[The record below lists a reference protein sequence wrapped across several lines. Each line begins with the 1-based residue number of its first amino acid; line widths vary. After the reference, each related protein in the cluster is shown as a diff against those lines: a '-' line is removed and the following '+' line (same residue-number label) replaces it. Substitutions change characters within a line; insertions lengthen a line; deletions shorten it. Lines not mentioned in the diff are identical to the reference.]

1 VVISG
6 VIAFIT
12 LFSPTVESLYDII
25 GHSGCLIFWNV
36 TIMYLVMTL
45 IGSFGMAL
53 YRLIIVKSWLTCFS
67 KQAIM
72 KIILS
77 FELLIYVLSQY
88 LMINSYLVSK
98 SARTMLICTGRSK
111 LMDEIIVNY
120 SFNNV
125 MEKSD
130 VSKLGC
136 LIIIIT
142 LTMLEMIMY
151 IIIFVDLYKHNKRMH
166 INQTLP
172 IDAIKGRNKANAFTL
187 SGQVLIFT
195 LEIVLTFII
204 VSVEKA
210 VMTEHENNSMGIALI
225 FVRSGILPIIQLLT
239 SPELK
244 RHIMN

>member
-12 LFSPTVESLYDII
+12 LFSPTVESLDDII

-53 YRLIIVKSWLTCFS
+53 YRLIIVKSWLTGFS

-125 MEKSD
+125 MEKID

-136 LIIIIT
+136 LFIIIT